1 MSLTALRLCIS
12 YIKGVDGLASTPPF
26 HTPVWCTAIIPRRIF
41 RVKWISHLLFRSR
54 GLRRIF
60 VYKEGVFP
68 VCVEVKQARHGYHTT
83 TTFFKQHS
91 IESLLFNKSFSTLL
105 LKKLL
110 SLRPAL
116 LAILIG
122 HYIRTEIINTYT
134 SGSSGWASL
143 TQNAPGT
150 QQATSNTCKR
160 NSGGST

>member
-1 MSLTALRLCIS
+1 MYYCANEDVVSFLFYVFPYLVCWRLRRTCVSLTALRLCIS

-26 HTPVWCTAIIPRRIF
+26 HTPVWCTAIFPRRIF

-60 VYKEGVFP
+60 VYKEGVFL

-83 TTFFKQHS
+83 TTSFKQHS
-91 IESLLFNKSFSTLL
+91 IESLLFNKPFSTLL

-122 HYIRTEIINTYT
+122 HYIRTEIINR
-134 SGSSGWASL
+134 L
-143 TQNAPGT
+143 
-150 QQATSNTCKR
+150 
-160 NSGGST
+160 